1 MNRLQRLGF
10 LLLAGIPA
18 AAAETSPEATT
29 AAPGATTAAPAEA
42 ALQLDTVQISGQQE
56 PLAEI
61 STKKLLRVPGA
72 GYDPLRAIGSLPG
85 VTFTN
90 GMGSEP
96 AVRGSSPND
105 NAYYV
110 DFLPVGYIFHSDS
123 SSIISD
129 NVLEDFRLELA
140 AFSPQY
146 NNATGAVIDATSRS
160 PYYDRRQIII
170 DASLLKAGF
179 FYEQPVSENQ
189 SFYFGARQ
197 SLFQYYIEN
206 FLDDEDFEFTTVPEY
221 YDYQGKYEFR
231 LSDTEQVAIQI
242 LGSRD
247 KAGLLFA
254 EDSDAVLQDPG
265 LSGGLN
271 FEAFFNTQ
279 GVLWE
284 KIYTSGLSHKIG
296 LSHMEQKFAF
306 TIGNANF
313 VDVKVNDF
321 NLRSQFN
328 YPLSFSHELQW
339 GLEYTQKNI
348 DYAGRFSGPPCD
360 EFRTDC
366 RLVDG
371 TEALTGSGEPVI
383 NEYDAHIADIWQVT
397 QNWTLTPAL
406 ALSYDDYTSE
416 SFVEPRLRSRWQFR
430 DQWWFNAAY
439 GDHHILPDNF
449 GQYIAPFGNED
460 LQQPTARHFELGLEQ
475 QLRDDLL
482 WKIQLYYKQ
491 LDNLIVSRPAKDS
504 SYPTLTEAE
513 YNALPTYTNDAE
525 GKTWGLE
532 FFLNK
537 NLSDRWYGW
546 LSVAYSRTFRTNTL
560 TGEEF
565 SYNYDQP
572 LIINAVAN
580 WQLNQHW
587 DVGFKWRLQSGQLI
601 TPLAD
606 VTGPDSNDLYT
617 PVYGSLNSERLP
629 VYHKLDLRADRTFRL
644 KNGRELDFY
653 AEILNVYAR
662 KNVTG
667 YQYEGADYSTRKD
680 VNDLPTIVSFGIKVR
695 L

>member
-10 LLLAGIPA
+10 LLLAGIPT
-18 AAAETSPEATT
+18 AAAETSPEAI
-29 AAPGATTAAPAEA
+29 TAAPAEA
-42 ALQLDTVQISGQQE
+42 ALQLDTVQISGQPE

-179 FYEQPVSENQ
+179 FYEQPVNENQ

-254 EDSDAVLQDPG
+254 DDSDAVLQDPG

-306 TIGNANF
+306 TIGRDNE
-313 VDVKVNDF
+313 VDVKLNEF

-328 YPLSFSHELQW
+328 QPLSFSHELQW

-348 DYAGRFSGPPCD
+348 NYSGRITAPSCSSELDSPSGCNISD
-360 EFRTDC
+360 S
-366 RLVDG
+366 
-371 TEALTGSGEPVI
+371 TEELTGSGDIPVH
-383 NEYDAHIADIWQVT
+383 EYDAHIADIWQVT
-397 QNWTLTPAL
+397 PDWTLTPAL

-416 SFVEPRLRSRWQFR
+416 TFIEPRLRSRWQFR

-460 LQQPTARHFELGLEQ
+460 LQQPTARHVELGLEQ

-482 WKIQLYYKQ
+482 WKIELYYKQ
-491 LDNLIVSRPAKDS
+491 LDNLIIGRPKLDQDRKDDPA
-504 SYPTLTEAE
+504 YIAE
-513 YNALPTYTNDAE
+513 YNALPRYTNDAE

-560 TGEEF
+560 TGENFTYE
-565 SYNYDQP
+565 YDQP

-580 WQLNQHW
+580 WQLNPHW
-587 DVGFKWRLQSGQLI
+587 DIGFKWRLQSGQLI

-606 VTGPDSNDLYT
+606 VTGPDGSGLYT

-629 VYHKLDLRADRTFRL
+629 IYHKLDLRADRTFLL
-644 KNGRELDFY
+644 KNGREMDFY
-653 AEILNVYAR
+653 IELLNVYAR
-662 KNVTG
+662 KNVIG
-667 YQYEGADYSTRKD
+667 YQYEGADYSKREE
-680 VNDLPTIVSFGIKVR
+680 VNDLPTILSFGIKVR

>member
-10 LLLAGIPA
+10 LLLTGIPA
-18 AAAETSPEATT
+18 AAAETSPEVITE
-29 AAPGATTAAPAEA
+29 APGAITAAPAEA
-42 ALQLDTVQISGQQE
+42 ALQLDRVQISGQPE

-90 GMGSEP
+90 GRSSEP

-179 FYEQPVSENQ
+179 FYEQPVNENQ

-231 LSDTEQVAIQI
+231 LSDTEQVAIQV

-279 GVLWE
+279 GLLWE

-360 EFRTDC
+360 EYRTDC
-366 RLVDG
+366 RIVDG
-371 TEALTGSGEPVI
+371 TEVLTGSGKPVI

-397 QNWTLTPAL
+397 PDWTLTPAL

-416 SFVEPRLRSRWQFR
+416 TFVEPRLRSRWQFR
-430 DQWWFNAAY
+430 DQWWLTAAY

-449 GQYIAPFGNED
+449 GQYIAPFGND
-460 LQQPTARHFELGLEQ
+460 KLKQPTARHFELGLEQ
-475 QLRDDLL
+475 QLRADLL

-504 SYPTLTEAE
+504 NYPDLTDDQ

-580 WQLNQHW
+580 WQLNPHW
-587 DVGFKWRLQSGQLI
+587 DIGFKWRLQSGQLI

-629 VYHKLDLRADRTFRL
+629 IYHKLDLRADRTFVL
-644 KNGRELDFY
+644 KNGREMDFY
-653 AEILNVYAR
+653 IELLNVYAR
-662 KNVTG
+662 KNVIG
-667 YQYEGADYSTRKD
+667 YQYEGADYSKREE
-680 VNDLPTIVSFGIKVR
+680 VNDLPTILSFGIKLR

>member
-29 AAPGATTAAPAEA
+29 TAPGATTAALAEA

-140 AFSPQY
+140 AFSPKY

-179 FYEQPVSENQ
+179 FYEQPVNENQ

-254 EDSDAVLQDPG
+254 DDSDAVQQDSG

-306 TIGNANF
+306 TIGRDNE
-313 VDVKVNDF
+313 VDVKLNEF

-328 YPLSFSHELQW
+328 QPLSFSHELQW

-348 DYAGRFSGPPCD
+348 NYSGRITAPSCSSELDSPSGCNISD
-360 EFRTDC
+360 S
-366 RLVDG
+366 
-371 TEALTGSGEPVI
+371 TEELTGSGDIPV

-416 SFVEPRLRSRWQFR
+416 TFIEPRLRSRWQFR

-460 LQQPTARHFELGLEQ
+460 LQQPTARHVELGLEQ

-482 WKIQLYYKQ
+482 WKIELYYKQ
-491 LDNLIVSRPAKDS
+491 LDNLIIGRPKLDQDRKDDPA
-504 SYPTLTEAE
+504 YIAE
-513 YNALPTYTNDAE
+513 YNALPRYTNDAE

-560 TGEEF
+560 TGENFTYE
-565 SYNYDQP
+565 YDQP

-580 WQLNQHW
+580 WQLNPHW
-587 DVGFKWRLQSGQLI
+587 DIGFKWRLQSGQLVTPI
-601 TPLAD
+601 TNP
-606 VTGPDSNDLYT
+606 GIP

-629 VYHKLDLRADRTFRL
+629 VYHKLDLRADRTFLL
-644 KNGRELDFY
+644 KNGREMDFY
-653 AEILNVYAR
+653 IELLNVYAR
-662 KNVTG
+662 KNVIG
-667 YQYEGADYSTRKD
+667 YQYEGADYSKREE
-680 VNDLPTIVSFGIKVR
+680 VNDLPTILSFGIKVR

>member
-1 MNRLQRLGF
+1 
-10 LLLAGIPA
+10 
-18 AAAETSPEATT
+18 
-29 AAPGATTAAPAEA
+29 AEA

-179 FYEQPVSENQ
+179 FYEQPVNENQ

-254 EDSDAVLQDPG
+254 DDSDAVLQDPG

-306 TIGNANF
+306 TIGRDNQI
-313 VDVKVNDF
+313 DVKLNDF

-328 YPLSFSHELQW
+328 QPISFSHELQW

-348 DYAGRFSGPPCD
+348 NYSGRITAPPCSPID
-360 EFRTDC
+360 SPSGCNTSDS
-366 RLVDG
+366 
-371 TEALTGSGEPVI
+371 TEELTGSGDIPVH
-383 NEYDAHIADIWQVT
+383 EYDAHIADIWQVT
-397 QNWTLTPAL
+397 PDWTLTPAL

-416 SFVEPRLRSRWQFR
+416 TFIEPRLRSRWQFR

-460 LQQPTARHFELGLEQ
+460 LQQPTARHVELGLEQ

-482 WKIQLYYKQ
+482 WKIELYYKQ
-491 LDNLIVSRPAKDS
+491 LDNLIIGRPKLDQDRKDDPA
-504 SYPTLTEAE
+504 YIAE
-513 YNALPTYTNDAE
+513 YNALPRYTNDAE

-560 TGEEF
+560 TGENFTYE
-565 SYNYDQP
+565 YDQP

-580 WQLNQHW
+580 WQLNPHW
-587 DVGFKWRLQSGQLI
+587 DIGFKWRLQSGQLVTPI
-601 TPLAD
+601 TNP
-606 VTGPDSNDLYT
+606 GIP

-653 AEILNVYAR
+653 AEILNVYA
-662 KNVTG
+662 
-667 YQYEGADYSTRKD
+667 
-680 VNDLPTIVSFGIKVR
+680 
-695 L
+695 

>member
-18 AAAETSPEATT
+18 AAAETSPEVMTEAPAAITT
-29 AAPGATTAAPAEA
+29 APGEA

-296 LSHMEQKFAF
+296 LSRMEQKFAF
-306 TIGNANF
+306 TIGNTNF

-328 YPLSFSHELQW
+328 YPLNFSHELQW
-339 GLEYTQKNI
+339 GVEYTQVVSL
-348 DYAGRFSGPPCD
+348 AR
-360 EFRTDC
+360 
-366 RLVDG
+366 
-371 TEALTGSGEPVI
+371 PVM
-383 NEYDAHIADIWQVT
+383 NTAPTA
-397 QNWTLTPAL
+397 
-406 ALSYDDYTSE
+406 ALSM
-416 SFVEPRLRSRWQFR
+416 VPRF
-430 DQWWFNAAY
+430 
-439 GDHHILPDNF
+439 
-449 GQYIAPFGNED
+449 
-460 LQQPTARHFELGLEQ
+460 
-475 QLRDDLL
+475 
-482 WKIQLYYKQ
+482 
-491 LDNLIVSRPAKDS
+491 
-504 SYPTLTEAE
+504 
-513 YNALPTYTNDAE
+513 
-525 GKTWGLE
+525 
-532 FFLNK
+532 
-537 NLSDRWYGW
+537 
-546 LSVAYSRTFRTNTL
+546 
-560 TGEEF
+560 
-565 SYNYDQP
+565 
-572 LIINAVAN
+572 
-580 WQLNQHW
+580 
-587 DVGFKWRLQSGQLI
+587 
-601 TPLAD
+601 
-606 VTGPDSNDLYT
+606 
-617 PVYGSLNSERLP
+617 
-629 VYHKLDLRADRTFRL
+629 
-644 KNGRELDFY
+644 
-653 AEILNVYAR
+653 
-662 KNVTG
+662 
-667 YQYEGADYSTRKD
+667 
-680 VNDLPTIVSFGIKVR
+680 
-695 L
+695 